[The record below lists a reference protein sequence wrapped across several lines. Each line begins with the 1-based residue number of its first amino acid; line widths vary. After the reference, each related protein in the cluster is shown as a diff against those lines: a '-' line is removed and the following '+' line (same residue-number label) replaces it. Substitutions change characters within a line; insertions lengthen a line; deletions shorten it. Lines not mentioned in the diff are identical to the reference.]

1 MVVIAALIGAGG
13 LGEDVTRALQ
23 FLQKGQGMLAGLAI
37 VLCAMVIDR
46 VLQGY
51 HRGGGRP
58 GSET

>member
-1 MVVIAALIGAGG
+1 VVIAALIGAGG

-46 VLQGY
+46 IMQGSY
-51 HRGGGRP
+51 RRADP
-58 GSET
+58 RR